1 MFAYTRRHV
10 ELKLN
15 FRQFHFLPIK
25 FMLKC
30 VCECIFCNILTCIK
44 WMADVT
50 RVAII
55 SYNLFL
61 KCKLF
66 RRRFWFFVLFTF
78 FPKMKWISRND
89 KHKNHNVCKK
99 NKPKHDHILQNI
111 IMLSVRGSDDGGDV
125 FNAHSQGSAVFIFL
139 RCNLLRK

>member
-1 MFAYTRRHV
+1 MFAYIRRQV

-55 SYNLFL
+55 QNFFLFL
-61 KCKLF
+61 KCKRYLDEDFGFLF
-66 RRRFWFFVLFTF
+66 FSLFFH
-78 FPKMKWISRND
+78 KWNESVEMINT
-89 KHKNHNVCKK
+89 KIIMFAKK
-99 NKPKHDHILQNI
+99 NKPKHDHIL
-111 IMLSVRGSDDGGDV
+111 LSVRGSDDGGDV